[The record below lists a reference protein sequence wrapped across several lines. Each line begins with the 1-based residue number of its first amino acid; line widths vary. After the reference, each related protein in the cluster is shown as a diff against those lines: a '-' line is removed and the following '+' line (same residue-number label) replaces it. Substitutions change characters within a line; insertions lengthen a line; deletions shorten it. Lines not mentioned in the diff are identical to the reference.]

1 MRMISDAAANVAIV
15 LYLRLE
21 KTDGKDGVN
30 ILERLPGGR
39 RLHRRRVRW
48 RVHFEDRTYVD
59 LDN

>member
-1 MRMISDAAANVAIV
+1 MKIISDAAANVAIV

-39 RLHRRRVRW
+39 RLLWRHVKW

-59 LDN
+59 LEN